1 MSLKNQFS
9 SWFFQGTK
17 SSLTNF
23 FCFNI
28 RTIISLRKKK
38 EFNDNLRLVT
48 KSEIKCILCVSVKVT
63 TLSWAEKIS
72 SEY

>member
-1 MSLKNQFS
+1 MVLPGYQKLINQFLL
-9 SWFFQGTK
+9 FQY
-17 SSLTNF
+17 SYDYIF
-23 FCFNI
+23 A
-28 RTIISLRKKK
+28 KKK